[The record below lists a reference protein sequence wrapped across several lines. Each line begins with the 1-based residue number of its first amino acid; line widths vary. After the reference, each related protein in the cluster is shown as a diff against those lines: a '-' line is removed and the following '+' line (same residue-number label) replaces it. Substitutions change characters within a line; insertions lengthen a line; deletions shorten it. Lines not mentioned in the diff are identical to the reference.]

1 MSKPVIVIVPG
12 AWHRPKHYQKVNDG
26 LQKFQYEAVGVTL
39 PSVDSK
45 PPLASWDKDAE
56 AVRDVILASLNADK
70 DVIVIAHSYG
80 GVVMSEA
87 VKGLGKKAREEQGL
101 KAGVVR
107 LIYMCAIAPQEGQ
120 SLQSLTMPVTDE
132 EMQMAQRQMQAAKIE
147 EVRWFFRLRQIN
159 STL

>member
-12 AWHRPKHYQKVNDG
+12 AWHRPKHYQRINDG

-45 PPLASWDKDAE
+45 PPLTSWDKDAKAARE
-56 AVRDVILASLNADK
+56 VILKSLDAGK

-101 KAGVVR
+101 RAGVVR

-120 SLQSLTMPVTDE
+120 SFQSQTKPVTDE
-132 EMQMAQRQMQAAKIE
+132 ELQLQQRQQQAIHIQ
-147 EVRWFFRLRQIN
+147 EVWWLFCGKL
-159 STL
+159 T

>member
-12 AWHRPKHYQKVNDG
+12 AWHRPKHYQRINDG

-45 PPLASWDKDAE
+45 PPLTSWDKDAE
-56 AVRDVILASLNADK
+56 AAREVILKSLDAGK

-87 VKGLGKKAREEQGL
+87 VKGLGKNAREEQGL
-101 KAGVVR
+101 GAGVVR

-120 SLQSLTMPVTDE
+120 SLQSQTKPVTDE
-132 EMQMAQRQMQAAKIE
+132 ELQLQQRQQQAIHMQ
-147 EVRWFFRLRQIN
+147 EVWWFFCGKL
-159 STL
+159 T